1 MRSVPQVTKVV
12 VHEDMTDM
20 LGETMEMALGM
31 LYFFFFLMIMITLVV
46 SGSAVIISAMERDV
60 EYATL
65 DTLGVSKWQTARS
78 ILVEMGILGI
88 LSAIASIPFAYLFA
102 EIIARLMK
110 DVVFYFPIVP
120 AIQGTILMMLVGM
133 MFVLLSS
140 FVPINYARKLDTE
153 KTIRERTAG

>member
-1 MRSVPQVTKVV
+1 
-12 VHEDMTDM
+12 
-20 LGETMEMALGM
+20 
-31 LYFFFFLMIMITLVV
+31 
-46 SGSAVIISAMERDV
+46 MEREV

-78 ILVEMGILGI
+78 ILIEMGILG
-88 LSAIASIPFAYLFA
+88 LFSAIASIPFAYLFA
-102 EIIARLMK
+102 EIIARLMR

-120 AIQGTILMMLVGM
+120 AIQGTILMMAMGM
-133 MFVLLSS
+133 LFVVMSA